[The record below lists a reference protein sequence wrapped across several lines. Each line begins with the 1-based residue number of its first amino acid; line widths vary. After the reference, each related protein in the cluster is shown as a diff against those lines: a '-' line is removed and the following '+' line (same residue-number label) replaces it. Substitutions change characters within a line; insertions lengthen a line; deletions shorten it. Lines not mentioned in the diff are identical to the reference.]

1 MNHYPNIAV
10 KIIIRRKNRI
20 LIRRHKSGVF
30 DFPGGRMEFGET
42 LLGTLK
48 RELKEELGYDLVK
61 KPRFLD
67 IYNYISKNKRRHSVF
82 LNYILKL
89 NEKPELVDKEG
100 AKNLWLT
107 KQEFISKKIVK
118 EKEFLDKIFS

>member
-1 MNHYPNIAV
+1 MNHQPNVAV
-10 KIIIRRKNRI
+10 KIIIKWQDRI

-42 LLGTLK
+42 IPDTLR
-48 RELKEELGYDLVK
+48 RELREELDYNLIRE
-61 KPRFLD
+61 PRFLD
-67 IYNYISKNKRRHSVF
+67 IYNYVSKNKRRHSVF

-89 NEKPELVDKEG
+89 KERPKLANKEG

-107 KQEFISKKIVK
+107 KQEFVSRKIIK
-118 EKEFLDKIFS
+118 EKKFLDRIFR